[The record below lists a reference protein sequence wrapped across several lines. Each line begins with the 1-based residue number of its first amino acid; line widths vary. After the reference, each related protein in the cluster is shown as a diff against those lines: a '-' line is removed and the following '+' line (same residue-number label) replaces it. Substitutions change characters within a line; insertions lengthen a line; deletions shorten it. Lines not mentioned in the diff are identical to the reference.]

1 MKVDKYVP
9 LTKKERKIIANH
21 KRFVKLTPL
30 FIIVG
35 FFTAFAGLTLCII
48 GGADF
53 EENKILL
60 YIGLPLLLFGALCF
74 FNLKFRY
81 LNLSLYNKLIYRLLI
96 ESFNITDYSFDDKP
110 TWPKNYLISNEIAN
124 VEILNISNESF
135 SFNKNNSKV
144 TTINITRSI
153 SKDSNK
159 DFINEMF
166 SVSKDAIAGK
176 NKIAASLSVKGVLI
190 EITNLINKFD
200 SVIDIRS
207 LGSDIP
213 SSMLFNSENRIEKD
227 DFSNKFEVY
236 MSSLNSYDQIND
248 NLKSALL
255 KLEEKG
261 FKFILLIKSGTAF
274 IFIKD
279 HFIYP
284 YTIIRRDNEVIL
296 ENYKKCEDFYL
307 LINNLIDSLSK

>member
-1 MKVDKYVP
+1 MLK
-9 LTKKERKIIANH
+9 LRRII
-21 KRFVKLTPL
+21 L
-30 FIIVG
+30 G
-35 FFTAFAGLTLCII
+35 FFIAFAGLTLCII

-74 FNLKFRY
+74 FTLKFRY
-81 LNLSLYNKLIYRLLI
+81 LNLSLYNKLIYRLLTESFNI
-96 ESFNITDYSFDDKP
+96 TDYSFNITDYSFDDKP

-124 VEILNISNESF
+124 VEILNISNESY

-200 SVIDIRS
+200 NIVDVRS

-213 SSMLFNSENRIEKD
+213 SSMLFHSENRIEKD

-236 MSSLNSYDQIND
+236 MSSSNSYDQIND

-261 FKFILLIKSGTAF
+261 FKFVLLIKSGTAF

-296 ENYKKCEDFYL
+296 ENYKMCEDFYL

>member
-1 MKVDKYVP
+1 
-9 LTKKERKIIANH
+9 
-21 KRFVKLTPL
+21 
-30 FIIVG
+30 
-35 FFTAFAGLTLCII
+35 
-48 GGADF
+48 
-53 EENKILL
+53 
-60 YIGLPLLLFGALCF
+60 
-74 FNLKFRY
+74 
-81 LNLSLYNKLIYRLLI
+81 
-96 ESFNITDYSFDDKP
+96 
-110 TWPKNYLISNEIAN
+110 
-124 VEILNISNESF
+124 
-135 SFNKNNSKV
+135 
-144 TTINITRSI
+144 
-153 SKDSNK
+153 
-159 DFINEMF
+159 MF

-190 EITNLINKFD
+190 EITNLVSKFD

-236 MSSLNSYDQIND
+236 MSSSNSYDQIND

-279 HFIYP
+279 HFIFP

-296 ENYKKCEDFYL
+296 ENYKMCEDFYL

>member
-21 KRFVKLTPL
+21 KRFVKITPL
-30 FIIVG
+30 LIIVG

-53 EENKILL
+53 EEKKILL
-60 YIGLPLLLFGALCF
+60 YIGLPLLLFGVLCLF
-74 FNLKFRY
+74 TLKFRY
-81 LNLSLYNKLIYRLLI
+81 LNLSLYNKLIYRLLS
-96 ESFNITDYSFDDKP
+96 ESFNITDYSFDDQP

-124 VEILNISNESF
+124 VEILNISNESY

-200 SVIDIRS
+200 NVIDVRS

-213 SSMLFNSENRIEKD
+213 SSMLFNSENRIEID

-236 MSSLNSYDQIND
+236 MSSSNSYDQIND